1 MKPVIKELL
10 ARKIQ
15 MSESDKA
22 PKVEPVNRYIEE
34 KLAYYNDLLKKMK
47 DDRNP
52 DWEVLEN
59 TFRNLLSR

>member
-22 PKVEPVNRYIEE
+22 PKVESVNRYIEE

-52 DWEVLEN
+52 DWEPLEN

>member
-1 MKPVIKELL
+1 M
-10 ARKIQ
+10 
-15 MSESDKA
+15 
-22 PKVEPVNRYIEE
+22 
-34 KLAYYNDLLKKMK
+34 AYYNDLLKKMK